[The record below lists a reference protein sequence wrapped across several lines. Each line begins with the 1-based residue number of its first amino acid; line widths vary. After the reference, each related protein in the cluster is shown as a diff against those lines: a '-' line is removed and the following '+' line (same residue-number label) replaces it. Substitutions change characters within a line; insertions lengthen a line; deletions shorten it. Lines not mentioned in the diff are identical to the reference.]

1 MSASAALS
9 GVILDGL
16 PTQTAAG
23 ARTLCQQPDARDA
36 LWCIEWLPT
45 DRVGFASLIPVTQ
58 LQVATRCFLDGF
70 RVPIDDTGQ
79 VVTSGARVQ
88 GHVTAIRLEK
98 TNP

>member
-23 ARTLCQQPDARDA
+23 VRTPDQQPDARDA
-36 LWCIEWLPT
+36 LSCIEWLPT
-45 DRVGFASLIPVTQ
+45 DRVGFASLIPVTR
-58 LQVATRCFLDGF
+58 LQVATRRFIDGF
-70 RVPIDDTGQ
+70 RVPIDGAGQ

-88 GHVTAIRLEK
+88 GAITLRK
-98 TNP
+98 TSP